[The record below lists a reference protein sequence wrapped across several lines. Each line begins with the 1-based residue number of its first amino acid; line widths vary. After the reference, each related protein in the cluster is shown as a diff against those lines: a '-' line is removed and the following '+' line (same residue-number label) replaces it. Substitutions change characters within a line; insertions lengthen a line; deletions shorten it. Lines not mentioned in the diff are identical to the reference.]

1 MENISRA
8 NGILNLDAEGGQGE
22 KALLLAA
29 ADTPSAAEGEYR
41 HLRPQAQDFPAF
53 RLHVLQ
59 GLVPMTGEH
68 GVEYKF
74 RGHKIGDVPDPL
86 PQGVRVGICVNK
98 NGNVPLF
105 GIVHGRAGDA
115 GGLGDEQ
122 KPGFFQSGPVH
133 ILLPQG
139 GCAPIPVQ
147 DGSGGRAALT
157 EHNPQIRGA
166 ARGQAHLIHIDP
178 VAEEILPAEF
188 SVKVIADLARD
199 GAVGAQSGRGH
210 HAGGHLA
217 AALPADAVEQAALI
231 AFGNLV
237 EIHGEVHAGSVQT
250 EKIVFHRLPP
260 GFTA

>member
-1 MENISRA
+1 MVVLHIAPEDSHLALQLLMGGFQHI
-8 NGILNLDAEGGQGE
+8 GLDPEGFQ
-22 KALLLAA
+22 
-29 ADTPSAAEGEYR
+29 
-41 HLRPQAQDFPAF
+41 
-53 RLHVLQ
+53 
-59 GLVPMTGEH
+59 
-68 GVEYKF
+68 
-74 RGHKIGDVPDPL
+74 L
-86 PQGVRVGICVNK
+86 P
-98 NGNVPLF
+98 
-105 GIVHGRAGDA
+105 
-115 GGLGDEQ
+115 
-122 KPGFFQSGPVH
+122 